1 MSVSPSPVLPPDSG
15 EPPPASAPARE
26 ARPFAAIALGFF
38 ALALPLFVAV
48 FFSTNATGVWTNA
61 AAGALFVA
69 LGALLW
75 TKRA

>member
-15 EPPPASAPARE
+15 EHPPASTPASRP
-26 ARPFAAIALGFF
+26 RPFAAIALGFF

-61 AAGALFVA
+61 AAGLLFVA
-69 LGALLW
+69 LGVALW
-75 TKRA
+75 TKRS

>member
-1 MSVSPSPVLPPDSG
+1 MPTDDG
-15 EPPPASAPARE
+15 ERGSPPPTPATSRS

-48 FFSTNATGVWTNA
+48 ALSVNATGRWTNA
-61 AAGALFVA
+61 AAGAVFVG

-75 TKRA
+75 TRRG